1 MVSRREAL
9 AAFGTAALGST
20 AGCLD
25 GVPFLGGDALEFE
38 AAPCTIPQS
47 VLESTG
53 YRETDRRDM
62 TVERTFEAAG
72 QSQDVVV
79 TNRLAEYDKGLDLGA
94 ANVPASGEFRAA
106 IVTAL
111 TTPQVDVLGQTFNP
125 VAEMDSAE
133 LAGIVQDRYEG
144 IDNLQ
149 QTGERTA
156 PVAGESTTVGT
167 FEAEADLVDAG
178 VTVDLTLHIGEAVEA
193 GDDLIVAVGGYP
205 SALAE
210 QERQHVFAMFDGIEH
225 EG

>member
-1 MVSRREAL
+1 MLPRRQAL

-25 GVPFLGGDALEFE
+25 GVPFLGDEPLQFE
-38 AAPCTIPQS
+38 AVASTIPQS

-53 YRETDRRDM
+53 YQETNRRDM

-79 TNRLAEYDKGLDLGA
+79 TNRLVEYDKGLDIGA
-94 ANVPASGEFRAA
+94 VNVPASGEFRAA

-133 LAGIVQDRYEG
+133 LAGLVQDSYQG

-167 FEAEADLVDAG
+167 FEAEADLIEAG
-178 VTVDLTLHIGEAVEA
+178 VTVELTLHVGEAVEA

-205 SALAE
+205 TLLAD
-210 QERQHVFAMFDGIEH
+210 QERQPVFTMFETIEYQ
-225 EG
+225 G

>member
-79 TNRLAEYDKGLDLGA
+79 TNRLVEYDKGLDVGA
-94 ANVPASGEFRAA
+94 VNVPASGEYRAA
-106 IVTAL
+106 VLTTL
-111 TTPQVDVLGQTFNP
+111 TTPQVDVLGRTFNP
-125 VAEMDSAE
+125 VAEMESAE
-133 LAGIVQDRYEG
+133 LAGLVQDSYQG

-178 VTVDLTLHIGEAVEA
+178 VTVELTLHVGEAVEA

-205 SALAE
+205 TLLADE
-210 QERQHVFAMFDGIEH
+210 ERQPVFTMFEAIEYQ
-225 EG
+225 G